1 MKHKRNYLI
10 EERLVGERGEEA
22 GREVDAA
29 VDDEQVRN
37 ADGGPLRR
45 NHQIRCAYLPT
56 VKKNGRFDGGL
67 GDVALYR
74 SLIIGRINNV

>member
-29 VDDEQVRN
+29 VDDEQVR
-37 ADGGPLRR
+37 
-45 NHQIRCAYLPT
+45 
-56 VKKNGRFDGGL
+56 
-67 GDVALYR
+67 DVALQR
-74 SLIIGRINNV
+74 LGRRRRQHLEKLELEKQKENSASDRFFIKQSNKLIFN

>member
-29 VDDEQVRN
+29 VDDEQVR
-37 ADGGPLRR
+37 
-45 NHQIRCAYLPT
+45 
-56 VKKNGRFDGGL
+56 
-67 GDVALYR
+67 DVALQR
-74 SLIIGRINNV
+74 LGRRWRQHLEKLELEKKKENSARGKIIKQVNF

>member
-29 VDDEQVRN
+29 VDDEQVR
-37 ADGGPLRR
+37 
-45 NHQIRCAYLPT
+45 
-56 VKKNGRFDGGL
+56 
-67 GDVALYR
+67 DVALQR
-74 SLIIGRINNV
+74 LGRRRRQHLEKLELEKQKENSASDRFFIK